1 MSVCELPG
9 TLVVAGVVVVVPP
22 CMLVVVVPPGMLVV
36 VVPPGIVVVVVTGAV
51 VVVVTGIPP
60 AQFMWQS
67 RQLPVMLGECRSTKL
82 QAPGLP
88 WGWHT
93 THLSAVTLPGPGVPA
108 WHCAQ
113 LVCPEGAGRLC
124 IRRLFVE
131 EKSVGW
137 QTTHW
142 LI

>member
-1 MSVCELPG
+1 MSKWKLIGPV
-9 TLVVAGVVVVVPP
+9 VVAGVV
-22 CMLVVVVPPGMLVV
+22 VVVVPPGMLVV
-36 VVPPGIVVVVVTGAV
+36 VVPPGIVVVVVPPGIVVVVVTGAV
-51 VVVVTGIPP
+51 VVVVDGVPP

-82 QAPGLP
+82 QAPGFS

-108 WHCAQ
+108 WHCEQ
-113 LVCPEGAGRLC
+113 LVCPGRLC
-124 IRRLFVE
+124 RRWSLVE
-131 EKSVGW
+131 LNDVGW
-137 QTTHW
+137 HTTQL